1 MSTEVVTVRGEGLTL
16 ARVIWQFVKRQPP
29 GYLERVL
36 DANPGL
42 ADKGHI
48 LPVGTQIVFPLDD
61 IPTARNQRP
70 IVKLWD

>member
-16 ARVIWQFVKRQPP
+16 ARVIWQFVKRQPA

-42 ADKGHI
+42 ADNHI
-48 LPVGTQIVFPLDD
+48 LPVGTQIVFPLED
-61 IPTARNQRP
+61 IPAARSQRP